1 VKKTS
6 LLLSAFGLIVLWVGA
21 VCGEGLAVSDEVAAV
36 DNIPPAPVTGLQ
48 VLDASGEVGESI
60 VVTWTLSSDDAISTT
75 SPGNGL
81 VPRGGVYGYRVYRET
96 ESVNASLIATLSP
109 GVSEYVDTQVESGG
123 AYLYEVRSFDLD
135 NETELKVIPGTEE
148 DLARFVVVGGAAG
161 VTIVATIKGQM
172 RLDAELNLEDQA
184 AVDAFTTRFVTDVS
198 KALDISSDRVEVT
211 GISAGSVVVE
221 FEIAAAPE
229 GVAEPTAADALVQLQ
244 SLVAEDPQLFA
255 DLGAVLELADE
266 STTEIVRVTQPLGED
281 GTPILGW
288 FTREGDTVDFDD
300 FFLFA
305 DHFGLNEGDDGYD
318 SMFDIVAT
326 GTIDFDDFFRF
337 ADDFGKGVANAADI
351 RAQLGL

>member
-1 VKKTS
+1 MKKMS

-21 VCGEGLAVSDEVAAV
+21 VCGEGLAVSDEVAAI

-48 VLDASGEVGESI
+48 ALDASGEDGESI
-60 VVTWTLSSDDAISTT
+60 VVTWALSTDDAVSAATFD
-75 SPGNGL
+75 GL
-81 VPRGGVYGYRVYRET
+81 VPRGGVYGYRVYREA
-96 ESVNASLIATLSP
+96 ESVDASLIATLSP

-135 NETELKVIPGTEE
+135 NETGLKVIPGTEE
-148 DLARFVVVGGAAG
+148 DLARFVVVGGGAG
-161 VTIVATIKGQM
+161 VTVVATIKGQM
-172 RLDAELNLEDQA
+172 RLDAELDLENQA
-184 AVDAFTTRFVTDVS
+184 AVDAFSARFVTDVS
-198 KALDISSDRVEVT
+198 TALDISSDRVKVT

-229 GVAEPTAADALVQLQ
+229 GVTEPSAADALVQLQ
-244 SLVAEDPQLFA
+244 SLVAEDPQVFA

-266 STTEIVRVTQPLGED
+266 STTEIVRVTQPLDPD
-281 GTPILGW
+281 GAPILGW
-288 FTREGDTVDFDD
+288 FTREGESVDFDD

-305 DHFGLNEGDDGYD
+305 DHFGLSEGDDGYD
-318 SMFDIVAT
+318 SLFDIVAT

-337 ADDFGKGVANAADI
+337 ADDFGKVVVNAADI